1 MFSNLFSPVVSGSST
16 QSAKL
21 SIELARRGHWPFV
34 ITARVDKSTPPYEE
48 VEGVPVYRLPAIRL
62 PKLPI
67 SMNFPWLSFTFTPG
81 NLRKIE
87 TIFKRHGPEIIHL
100 HNHMFDLAFS
110 AVLMRKR
117 FRIPL
122 VITMHT
128 MIRHTTKLYNLL
140 LYPADRMLLRHLVT
154 DQAQKLICP
163 DINIEYYVQNAFPRS
178 PRVVVPY
185 GITLPDEVDAA
196 MVQQLRSKHNLNG
209 KRVIL
214 SLGNV
219 IELRD
224 RRDLIAALPDIRK
237 TIPDAVIVIVG
248 AETTN
253 RPRRLARQLGVE
265 DAVFFVGHVPHE
277 KVPAYLALAD
287 LEIHLFYQDTLERTS
302 LGIASLEAM
311 GAGKAVLVA
320 ANQDTYGK
328 GILSNGENIVLVER
342 GNPKTLAETI
352 VRLLTDSN
360 RCRTIA
366 ERARQTIQEHFTWD
380 SVCSR
385 TIDVYKE
392 VLRKHK
398 SQ

>member
-1 MFSNLFSPVVSGSST
+1 
-16 QSAKL
+16 
-21 SIELARRGHWPFV
+21 
-34 ITARVDKSTPPYEE
+34 
-48 VEGVPVYRLPAIRL
+48 
-62 PKLPI
+62 
-67 SMNFPWLSFTFTPG
+67 
-81 NLRKIE
+81 
-87 TIFKRHGPEIIHL
+87 
-100 HNHMFDLAFS
+100 
-110 AVLMRKR
+110 
-117 FRIPL
+117 
-122 VITMHT
+122 

-140 LYPADRMLLRHLVT
+140 LYPADRILLRHLVT
-154 DQAQKLICP
+154 DQAQKVICP

-178 PRVVVPY
+178 SRVVVPY
-185 GITLPDEVDAA
+185 GITLPGEVA
-196 MVQQLRSKHNLNG
+196 VGSVERLRGKHNLNG

-237 TIPDAVIVIVG
+237 TIPDARVVIVG
-248 AETTN
+248 AETTD

-265 DAVFFVGHVPHE
+265 DAILFTGHVPHE

-287 LEIHLFYQDTLERTS
+287 LEIHLFYQDTIERTS

-328 GILSNGENIVLVER
+328 GILSNGENIVLVDR
-342 GNPKTLAETI
+342 GNPRRLAETI

-366 ERARQTIQEHFTWD
+366 ERARRTIEKHFSWD

>member
-16 QSAKL
+16 QSAAL
-21 SIELARRGHWPFV
+21 SIELARRGHRPFV
-34 ITARVDKSTPPYEE
+34 ISARLDRGTPAYEE
-48 VEGVPVYRLPAIRL
+48 VDGVPVYRLPAIRL

-67 SMNFPWLSFTFTPG
+67 SMNFPWLNCTFTPG

-87 TIFKRHGPEIIHL
+87 TIFKHHGPEIIHL

-122 VITMHT
+122 VITVHT

-140 LYPADRMLLRHLVT
+140 LYPADRILLRHLVT

-163 DINIEYYVQNAFPRS
+163 DINIENYVQNAFPRS

-185 GITLPDEVDAA
+185 GITLPGEVEADS
-196 MVQQLRSKHNLNG
+196 VEKLRGKHNLNG

-237 TIPDAVIVIVG
+237 TVPDAVIVIVG
-248 AETTN
+248 AEMTD

-277 KVPAYLALAD
+277 KVPTYLALAD

-311 GAGKAVLVA
+311 GAGKAVLAA

-328 GILSNGENIVLVER
+328 GILSNGENIVLVDR
-342 GNPKTLAETI
+342 GNSKTLAETV

-360 RCRTIA
+360 RRRTIA

-380 SVCSR
+380 SVCSK
-385 TIDVYKE
+385 TIDVYME
-392 VLRKHK
+392 VLGKHN